1 MLIHG
6 WLSILRWMCYSGMR
20 RGLSMIGKL
29 DPDERVLEEPDYSPW
44 KEGGIMDMVQEQIKK
59 LGWETGDEISVELG
73 GTQVSGIDVGEVY
86 NKKWQSPK
94 GTRKYNKDCFI
105 IIKNQSRR
113 DLSKSQPMEEFKPH
127 HSLNNSDTVETEDDI
142 SGVHAGVIPESNPS
156 EG

>member
-1 MLIHG
+1 M
-6 WLSILRWMCYSGMR
+6 WYSGMR

-29 DPDERVLEEPDYSPW
+29 DPDDRILDEPS
-44 KEGGIMDMVQEQIKK
+44 VVEQVASLVEK
-59 LGWETGDEISVELG
+59 LGWDVGDEISVELG

-127 HSLNNSDTVETEDDI
+127 H
-142 SGVHAGVIPESNPS
+142 G
-156 EG
+156 